1 MKRNITVKTYDLE
14 DLIEDHTIDET
25 IKTLEILQ
33 LDIRTNY
40 KGLQAIIEMEYNY
53 DPDNRDRLM
62 IFVKRLE
69 TDEEEA
75 AREKADADR
84 ISKYEREA
92 YERLKAKFEGD
103 K

>member
-1 MKRNITVKTYDLE
+1 MKRNITVKTYNLE
-14 DLIEDHTIDET
+14 DRIEGQTIDKA
-25 IKTLEILQ
+25 IKELEILQ
-33 LDIRTNY
+33 LDISTSY
-40 KGLQAIIEMEYNY
+40 KGCQATIEMDYNY

-62 IFVKRLE
+62 VFVKRLE

-75 AREKADADR
+75 VREKEEADR